1 MYPYVLTNKYVERN
15 QECVICLC
23 FQVKFFELLQG
34 TSDMRYLQTECMN
47 HKLVGSC
54 PDQNWVPLIIFRL
67 RMMTTL
73 HLFQYYYTH
82 KSNEWSIKTFR
93 YLRTWQLTILTLRP
107 MSDLCHDLFVIW
119 FDWSIL
125 EVMIMFY
132 YTCHSLQYLD
142 ARSIREKCSR
152 SYCCQL
158 LGMQQWPRDEF
169 HVRGVTWIASMLVR
183 LIFHCL

>member
-1 MYPYVLTNKYVERN
+1 MLTNKYVERN

-82 KSNEWSIKTFR
+82 KSNEWSIKTF
-93 YLRTWQLTILTLRP
+93 TVPSWQLTILTLRP

-119 FDWSIL
+119 LEHFGGNDHVLLYMSFPTIL
-125 EVMIMFY
+125 GCMIY
-132 YTCHSLQYLD
+132 
-142 ARSIREKCSR
+142 
-152 SYCCQL
+152 
-158 LGMQQWPRDEF
+158 
-169 HVRGVTWIASMLVR
+169 
-183 LIFHCL
+183 